1 MMDLFSAISDLV
13 TAGGVTG
20 NETAAGEKV
29 SELFKKFTDD
39 VWRDTSGNVY
49 ARMGEGKPV
58 ILIMAH
64 MDEIGMMVTD
74 IEDNGM
80 LRLCS
85 VAGVDPRV
93 LPGSKV
99 KIFAKEPLTGV
110 IGAVPPHLLTEED
123 SAYKIDDLTC
133 DVGLPPEK
141 VRSLV
146 SVGDFI
152 AFDPVPPIRL
162 KNGMISSKT
171 LDDRAL
177 VASLAECM
185 EILSKRRLNCSVV
198 FCASVQEE
206 SKSVGSVTGAWNI
219 RPDIAVALD
228 VTHGRSPGT
237 EPFDTFDM
245 EKLAIAKGG
254 NIHPKLYNMLMRA
267 AEETNIP
274 AETDVCMGPT
284 GTDAWYM
291 QIQRGGIPTAIV
303 SIPLRYMHTTVETL
317 SEKTLRACAKL
328 IASFAENFDSDWEGA
343 LCLDN

>member
-1 MMDLFSAISDLV
+1 MELFGTISDLIAV
-13 TAGGVTG
+13 GGVTG
-20 NETAAGEKV
+20 NENAVGETV
-29 SELFKKFTDD
+29 TELFKRFTGD

-49 ARMGEGKPV
+49 ARMGNGKPV
-58 ILIMAH
+58 ILVMAH

-74 IEDNGM
+74 IEENGM

-99 KIFAKEPLTGV
+99 KVFAKEPLTGV
-110 IGAVPPHLLTEED
+110 IGAVPPHLLTGD
-123 SAYKIDDLTC
+123 DAAYKIEDLTC

-152 AFDPVPPIRL
+152 AFDPVPPIKL

-177 VASLAECM
+177 VAAMAECM
-185 EILSKRRLNCSVV
+185 EILSKRRLNCTLV

-219 RPDIAVALD
+219 NPDIAVALD
-228 VTHGRSPGT
+228 VTHGKSPGT
-237 EPFDTFDM
+237 ESFETVDM
-245 EKLAIAKGG
+245 DKLAVAVGG
-254 NIHPKLYNMLMRA
+254 NIHPKLYTMFMKA
-267 AEETNIP
+267 AEETNVP

-291 QIQRGGIPTAIV
+291 QIQRGGIPTAILSV
-303 SIPLRYMHTTVETL
+303 PLRYMHTTVETL
-317 SEKTLRACAKL
+317 SEKTLRGCAKV
-328 IASFAENFDSDWEGA
+328 IASFAESFDSDWEDA
-343 LCLDN
+343 LCLDD

>member
-1 MMDLFSAISDLV
+1 MDLFGVISDLV
-13 TAGGVTG
+13 EESGVSG
-20 NETAAGEKV
+20 NETAVGETV
-29 SELFKKFTDD
+29 SELFKKYTSE
-39 VWRDTSGNVY
+39 VWRDPAGNVY
-49 ARMGEGKPV
+49 AKVGEGKPV

-64 MDEIGMMVTD
+64 MDEIGMMVTE
-74 IEDNGM
+74 IEENGM
-80 LRLCS
+80 LRFCS

-99 KIFAKEPLTGV
+99 KVYAKEPLTGV
-110 IGAVPPHLLTEED
+110 IGAVPPHLLTEEEA
-123 SAYKIDDLTC
+123 AYKIEDLTC
-133 DVGLPPEK
+133 DVGFPPEK

-152 AFDPVPPIRL
+152 AFDPLPPVRL
-162 KNGMISSKT
+162 QNGMISSKT

-177 VASLAECM
+177 VAVMAECM

-228 VTHGRSPGT
+228 VTHAKSPGT
-237 EPFDTFDM
+237 EPFDTVDI
-245 EKLAIAKGG
+245 EKLAVVKGG
-254 NIHPKLYNMLMRA
+254 NIHPKLYSMLMKA
-267 AEETNIP
+267 AEEVNVP

-291 QIQRGGIPTAIV
+291 QIQCGGIPTGLI
-303 SIPLRYMHTTVETL
+303 SIPLRYMHTTVEML
-317 SEKTLRACAKL
+317 SEKTLHACAKV
-328 IASFAENFDSDWEGA
+328 IAEFAGSFDSGWEET
-343 LCLDN
+343 LCLED